1 MPACDRRRVR
11 TSRPVRS
18 CLPKCRFLRAEVSVL
33 ARRGVSSCELSWTAN
48 HACPQ
53 ARFRVSGLSVVAVSV
68 SGMSQLISPLRHPV
82 VACVDALEELLDGV
96 ADLDP
101 GYLSTADKA
110 DVLVR
115 LTTLVDRVEGL
126 RLRVMAASMDVADV
140 EGATSVA
147 AWLAPR
153 TQNTT
158 RSLHGREQLARG
170 MDRRWQIVGAGVA
183 AGTVSLA
190 QAEVIVRAWKP
201 STPRPWGNGWTG
213 NCWRKQ

>member
-1 MPACDRRRVR
+1 
-11 TSRPVRS
+11 
-18 CLPKCRFLRAEVSVL
+18 
-33 ARRGVSSCELSWTAN
+33 
-48 HACPQ
+48 
-53 ARFRVSGLSVVAVSV
+53 
-68 SGMSQLISPLRHPV
+68 MSQLTSPLRHPV

-101 GYLSTADKA
+101 GYLSTGDKA

-126 RLRVMAASMDVADV
+126 RLRVMATAMDVADV
-140 EGATSVA
+140 EGAPTVA

-153 TQNTT
+153 TRATT

-170 MDRRWQIVGAGVA
+170 MDRRWQLVGAGVA

-190 QAEVIVRAWKP
+190 QAEVIVRALEALDAP
-201 STPRPWGNGWTG
+201 CGRGAGGPGAAGDGRAAPGREGRRLHTPGAADPG
-213 NCWRKQ
+213 